1 MSYFR
6 DYDDDN
12 YGWDCHRNYGHYR
25 HYRHH
30 GHHGRY
36 GHRDY

>member
-6 DYDDDN
+6 DYDYDYDDDN

-30 GHHGRY
+30 GH
-36 GHRDY
+36 RDY